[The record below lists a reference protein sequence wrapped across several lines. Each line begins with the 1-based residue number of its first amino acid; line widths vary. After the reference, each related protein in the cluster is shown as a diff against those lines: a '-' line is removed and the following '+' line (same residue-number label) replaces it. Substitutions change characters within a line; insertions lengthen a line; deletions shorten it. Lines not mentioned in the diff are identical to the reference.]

1 MSKIF
6 FVLSLLA
13 LAACTPTEQPADSN
27 GDSKYFEPVTNYEDN
42 ERVKVICNALSAK
55 EGQLGVLVSSAR
67 QYTYTFAQKSCDASS
82 LPEAKEV
89 PVKINRN
96 GDNFY
101 FVPKNGEAF
110 GFSNV
115 ETTVDGVM
123 KSICNFGGTLES
135 PVRSAPSSKT
145 AVWWTTFTDSSHCQP
160 GFGTMCIHLQTGSSS
175 DGMNYKIHTNE
186 WIKFKVLDEN
196 EGFFIERK
204 LISTAGCSKKKN
216 LEMRAKLK

>member
-1 MSKIF
+1 MSKILL
-6 FVLSLLA
+6 VLSLFA
-13 LAACTPTEQPADSN
+13 LVACAPAEPIQDTV
-27 GDSKYFEPVTNYEDN
+27 GDQKYFEPVINYEDN

-55 EGQLGVLVSSAR
+55 EGQLSVLVNSAR
-67 QYTYTFAQKSCDASS
+67 QYTYSFAQKNCEGTS
-82 LPEAKEV
+82 LPAAKDV
-89 PVKINRN
+89 PVKISRN

-101 FVPKNGEAF
+101 FAPKNGEAF

-115 ETTVDGVM
+115 ETTNDGVM
-123 KSICNFGGTLES
+123 KAICNFGGTLES
-135 PVRSAPSSKT
+135 PLKSSPTSKT
-145 AVWWTTFTDSSHCQP
+145 ATWWTTFTDSSQCQP

-175 DGMNYKIHTNE
+175 DGYNYKIHTNE

-204 LISTAGCSKKKN
+204 LISSAGCAKKKN

>member
-1 MSKIF
+1 MSKIL

-13 LAACTPTEQPADSN
+13 LAACTPAEQPSDSN
-27 GDSKYFEPVTNYEDN
+27 GDMKFFEPVTNYEDN
-42 ERVKVICNALSAK
+42 ERVKVICGALSAK

-67 QYTYTFAQKSCDASS
+67 QYTYSFAQKNCDASS
-82 LPEAKEV
+82 LPAAKDV
-89 PVKINRN
+89 PMKISRD

-115 ETTVDGVM
+115 ETTEDGVM

-135 PVRSAPSSKT
+135 PIRNSPSSKT
-145 AVWWTTFTDSSHCQP
+145 AVWWTTFTDASHCQP

-186 WIKFKVLDEN
+186 WIKFKVYDEN

-204 LISTAGCSKKKN
+204 LISTAGCAKKKN
-216 LEMRAKLK
+216 LEMRARLK